1 MAHPSTRVVSRAL
14 LVGAFTLAIY
24 YIAAVLRGP
33 QVEAISWN
41 PVHAVV
47 LTVLGL
53 AAGAAWGTRAGLER
67 WRTLEVLLV
76 ANLALVFGL
85 LFLGW
90 TVIWDAA
97 KILEAVLPGLR
108 DLAYGFWFIAAI
120 LGAYIVRKPGAA
132 LAAETLAALA
142 EFLAG
147 SQWGFTLLLSGLV
160 QGGMAELVFALT
172 GYRRYDLPT
181 LMAAGAA
188 AGLGSLVVDYLF
200 WYSDKSLGVLAIM
213 LVARLLS
220 GAVLAGWLGKTIG
233 DALERAGALDAF
245 AIARDEPPTPQA

>member
-1 MAHPSTRVVSRAL
+1 MSGSATRVVTRAV
-14 LVGAFTLAIY
+14 LVGAFTLAVY
-24 YIAAVLRGP
+24 YFAAAVRGPEVEYIA
-33 QVEAISWN
+33 WN
-41 PVHAVV
+41 PVHAAV

-90 TVIWDAA
+90 AVVWDAA
-97 KILEAVLPGLR
+97 KILEGFLPGLR
-108 DLAYGFWFIAAI
+108 DLSYGFWFIAAI

-147 SQWGFTLLLSGLV
+147 SQWGFTLLISGLV

-188 AGLGSLVVDYLF
+188 AGVGSLVVDYLF
-200 WYSDKSLGVLAIM
+200 WYSDKTLGVLAIM
-213 LVARLLS
+213 LVARMIS
-220 GAVLAGWLGKTIG
+220 GAVLAGWLGKAIG
-233 DALERAGALDAF
+233 DALDRAGALDSF
-245 AIARDEPPTPQA
+245 AIARDEAEAA